1 MAGAPW
7 EFYVKPSTIDTIYIK
22 HANAD
27 DSTALTLTKGGGSFG
42 TTSFVE
48 TNTVEIWADGYQRTT
63 AIVGDDPVTLTPLEE
78 SGGSEMPDIP
88 NVPANIVTELNKL
101 KTIKANIKQAI
112 ISKGVTVSD
121 SDAFSVYADKISTI
135 SETSNS
141 TPEKTA

>member
-1 MAGAPW
+1 MVGAPW
-7 EFYVKPSTIDTIYIK
+7 EFYVNPSTIDTIYIK

-63 AIVGDDPVTLTPLEE
+63 AIVGDDPVTLTPLDD

-88 NVPANIVTELNKL
+88 NVPVNIVTELNKL
-101 KTIKANIKQAI
+101 KTTKANIKQAL
-112 ISKGVTVSD
+112 ISKGVYVSD
-121 SDAFSVYADKISTI
+121 SDAFSVYSDKISSI
-135 SETSNS
+135 SGTS
-141 TPEKTA
+141 TGEPEKTA

>member
-1 MAGAPW
+1 MAGVKW
-7 EFYVKPSTIDTIYIK
+7 EFYVVPGTISTIYIK
-22 HANAD
+22 YEGAD
-27 DSTALTLTKGGGSFG
+27 DSTAVTLTKGGGSFG

-112 ISKGVTVSD
+112 ISKGVYVSD
-121 SDAFSVYADKISTI
+121 SDAFSVYSSKISSI
-135 SETSNS
+135 SGTS
-141 TPEKTA
+141 TGEPEKTA